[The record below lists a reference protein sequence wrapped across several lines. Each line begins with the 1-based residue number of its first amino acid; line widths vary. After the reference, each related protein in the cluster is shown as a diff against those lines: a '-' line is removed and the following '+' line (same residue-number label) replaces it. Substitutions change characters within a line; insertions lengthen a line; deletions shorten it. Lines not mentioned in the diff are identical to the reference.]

1 MIDEKWSPETA
12 PCSAGALTITAVL
25 SRPQPGTTVCTVS
38 GTLNADTTPVLRDA
52 LVEARRDDNAHLVI
66 DLSTIAS
73 MDMDSAGLYTVLEA
87 CFKHNINGG
96 GHLAIVVDS
105 HTQSIP
111 ELYIVTL
118 EVTFDLHHNLVD
130 ALHACVDADANSAQR
145 DKGKAPI
152 QPALVRPTCAQ
163 LTAVRASTDEGMVA
177 RGS

>member
-1 MIDEKWSPETA
+1 MIVEKWSPETE
-12 PCSAGALTITAVL
+12 PCPAGALTITAVL
-25 SRPQPGTTVCTVS
+25 SRPQHDTTACTVT

-66 DLSTIAS
+66 DLSTIIS
-73 MDMDSAGLYTVLEA
+73 MDSAGLYTLLEA